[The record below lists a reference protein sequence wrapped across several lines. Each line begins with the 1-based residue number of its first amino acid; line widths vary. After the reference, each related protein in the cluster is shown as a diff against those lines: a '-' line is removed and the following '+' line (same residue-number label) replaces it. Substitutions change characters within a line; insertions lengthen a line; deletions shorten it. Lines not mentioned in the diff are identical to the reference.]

1 MDRQIRVVPGY
12 VAEETV
18 YKDMEEEKTAD
29 HGNWKEETMYL
40 EHERGETVYL
50 DHEYIE
56 TEDQNNGKEE
66 TVYLDH
72 EEEENLYMEHENE
85 KTLEEDTVDQDDV
98 EKEIASQEI
107 CVCQTEQVCFITFAF
122 FPAVKL
128 FFRCRRRKILTFCW
142 SFERNLKMQ

>member
-1 MDRQIRVVPGY
+1 M
-12 VAEETV
+12 EHT
-18 YKDMEEEKTAD
+18 KD
-29 HGNWKEETMYL
+29 
-40 EHERGETVYL
+40 
-50 DHEYIE
+50 
-56 TEDQNNGKEE
+56 E

-122 FPAVKL
+122 FLRLNSSLDAEEEKY
-128 FFRCRRRKILTFCW
+128 
-142 SFERNLKMQ
+142 